1 MNSCSKLCVCFH
13 YETILFAFAALQIH
27 YMNVPNSC
35 LQVPNPIRLNSVKWD
50 PVPDLNS
57 VKWDPESN
65 SGPHGTPMKLLP
77 GLGFWTPLAVIDLL
91 TLETWFQSS
100 RLA

>member
-50 PVPDLNS
+50 P
-57 VKWDPESN
+57 ESN
-65 SGPHGTPMKLLP
+65 SGLHGTPMKLLP